1 MKWELDK
8 KRPLMPQ
15 ICEQLCVRIAC
26 NLIKPGERLLSVRN
40 LAMEIGVNP
49 NTVQRC
55 FEMLDEQ
62 GILRSVRGSGWFVS
76 EDISSC
82 KTVLDG
88 LIREK
93 TADYFAAM
101 QALGLRPDEIKEY
114 VKEWNHE

>member
-26 NLIKPGERLLSVRN
+26 NQIKPGERLLSVRN

-55 FEMLDEQ
+55 FETLEEQ
-62 GILRSVRGSGWFVS
+62 KILYSVRGSGWFVA
-76 EDISSC
+76 EDTAPC
-82 KTVLDG
+82 KEILQR

-93 TADYFAAM
+93 TEDYFTAM
-101 QALGLRPDEIKEY
+101 RALGLGVEETKQY
-114 VKEWNHE
+114 VKEWEA